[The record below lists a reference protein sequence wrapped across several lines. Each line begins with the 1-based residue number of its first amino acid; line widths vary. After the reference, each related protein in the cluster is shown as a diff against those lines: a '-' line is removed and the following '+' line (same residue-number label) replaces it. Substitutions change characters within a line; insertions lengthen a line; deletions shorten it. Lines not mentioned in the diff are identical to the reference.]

1 MPADEETEFLAG
13 LVARRRQIVER
24 SPPKANAAAALPT
37 SASGKRLIKSIARV
51 KKALEAEL
59 AELRRICSP
68 RFPASVRSL
77 RAP

>member
-1 MPADEETEFLAG
+1 MIAAESQRG
-13 LVARRRQIVER
+13 RRVTDKR
-24 SPPKANAAAALPT
+24 
-37 SASGKRLIKSIARV
+37 SGKRLIKSIARV
-51 KKALEAEL
+51 KKALEAEF